1 MMAPAV
7 ACRAHPLGLPEAIM
21 LTLQGTVRMHQ
32 DGQTVTFRVDG
43 CGRMTSSLPLR
54 HCAEQALA
62 AGATNLRLD
71 LRHCTYMDSTF
82 LGTLLQLKRT
92 VERQGTGRFVLVSPS
107 AQCRQLLAQMNLEST
122 FPVLNEEEPVA
133 VEWTELCGDQ
143 DADAFKRNVVQ
154 AHEELATL
162 EGPAGAPFREVVRC
176 LKQDAE
182 AKKLG
187 K

>member
-1 MMAPAV
+1 
-7 ACRAHPLGLPEAIM
+7 M
-21 LTLQGTVRMHQ
+21 LTLQGTVRVHQ

-43 CGRMTSSLPLR
+43 CGRMTNSLPLR
-54 HCAEQALA
+54 RFAEQALA
-62 AGATNLRLD
+62 AGATDLRLD

-82 LGTLLQLKRT
+82 LGTLLQLKRA
-92 VERQGTGRFVLVSPS
+92 VERRGQGRFALVSPS
-107 AQCRQLLAQMNLEST
+107 PQCCQLLRQMGLETT
-122 FPVLNEEEPVA
+122 FVVLTEEEPV
-133 VEWTELCGDQ
+133 EHDWTELCADQ

-176 LKQDAE
+176 LKQESE
-182 AKKLG
+182 AKKPG